1 MELLASMSDI
11 LTCMLYFSLYQID
24 KEKPE
29 DLTDVE
35 IMKDGEREKPLDPF
49 IEEDTDE
56 LRIEKEDEWHPQCVD
71 KIKQITEQHKFLAG

>member
-1 MELLASMSDI
+1 MSDI
-11 LTCMLYFSLYQID
+11 LAFMLYFSLYQID

-49 IEEDTDE
+49 NEEDPDE
-56 LRIEKEDEWHPQCVD
+56 LRIEKKDEWHPQCVD
-71 KIKQITEQHKFLAG
+71 KIKQITEKHKFLAG

>member
-1 MELLASMSDI
+1 
-11 LTCMLYFSLYQID
+11 MLYFSLYQID